1 MQNREAARYA
11 RWAAITAGM
20 IALVVVGVYA
30 RRAFQE
36 AQARAHAPKPVPTA
50 VQQQSAEFKFSKV
63 EQEKTIFTVRASH
76 LTQFKDQDRSVL
88 QDVWITIYGREANRN
103 DNIHTRECSYEPKT
117 GAIRC
122 EGDVQI
128 DIQASGGA
136 AGKSGGD
143 PTKPG
148 GPGLEVKTRSLSF
161 QRESGEASTTEP
173 VEFTFPGGH
182 GRGVGV
188 IYSTEASTVR
198 LQRAVELE
206 FWPDQQEKGLPI
218 QATCSSAEV
227 RRDDHVMVLHGPA
240 KVRQGG
246 RELTAGQISI
256 VLDEEFRVERVVAE
270 DHPAVHA
277 AEPSG
282 QIAMT
287 ADQIESLLTPARAV
301 ERVVAQ
307 GHVEGTRE
315 SATGKDHFL
324 TARVEFT
331 MQAEGNLIKEMT
343 ATGGVALDSQQ
354 GGDAR
359 SLKTDSLVV
368 KFGHGARAAQQHVES
383 AETLAPGTIETKSG
397 DDTTILRSKKFV
409 AQFGSNGRMEKL
421 QGRSGAEV
429 RRQTGTAAPQI
440 ITAAELVATFDAK
453 GEWDTLDETGNVHF
467 QQADKQAN
475 AAHGRMIRAT
485 DMITLDGS
493 PVLSDA
499 VSRTT
504 VAGNVTINQKSG
516 EVKTSG
522 AVVSTYRPSVRGSS
536 NVNLGSGP
544 AHISA
549 DSLAGSTATGH
560 AIYSGH
566 ARLWQDQS
574 LLNAEQ
580 IEVWREEKKLEAK
593 GHVVAV
599 FPQAPSQAGPTFG
612 PARRK
617 SSVPAAG
624 PPSAAQSRTNLGP
637 VLWEVHAPLLT
648 YWNDLGKA
656 HLEGG
661 VTAASQQGE
670 MTSRTLDLFLGP
682 TGPINGAPGAL
693 AAQASASHGAPDTAG
708 GGRQLSRALALGN
721 VVVRQGDRRGVAEQG
736 EYLAADGKFVLSG
749 GQPTITDASSDTTTG
764 HSLTFFVANDTILI
778 DSQEGSRT
786 LTKHRVEK

>member
-11 RWAAITAGM
+11 RGAAITAGL
-20 IALVVVGVYA
+20 IALGVVGVYA
-30 RRAFQE
+30 RRAFHE
-36 AQARAHAPKPVPTA
+36 AQARRRAPKPVPVA

-117 GAIRC
+117 GAISC

-128 DIQASGGA
+128 DIQG
-136 AGKSGGD
+136 SGGD
-143 PTKPG
+143 SGRPG

-198 LQRAVELE
+198 LEHAVELE
-206 FWPDQQEKGLPI
+206 FWPEQPNKGLPI

-246 RELTAGQISI
+246 RELSAGQISI
-256 VLDEEFRVERVVAE
+256 NLDKEFRAQRVVAE

-277 AEPSG
+277 TEPSG
-282 QIAMT
+282 QIAVR
-287 ADQIESLLTPARAV
+287 ADQIESFLTPARAV
-301 ERVVAQ
+301 ERVVTQ

-315 SATGKDHFL
+315 SAVGKDHFS
-324 TARVEFT
+324 TARAEFT
-331 MQAEGNLIKEMT
+331 MQAAGNLIKEMT
-343 ATGGVALDSQQ
+343 ATGGVTLDSQQ
-354 GGDAR
+354 GADVR
-359 SLKTDSLVV
+359 SLRTDSLVV
-368 KFGHGARAAQQHVES
+368 RFGHGVRAAQQQVES

-397 DDTTILRSKKFV
+397 DDTTILRAKKFV
-409 AQFGSNGRMEKL
+409 AQFGSKSRMEKL

-440 ITAAELVATFDAK
+440 ITAAELAATFDTK

-467 QQADKQAN
+467 QQADKQAS

-485 DMITLDGS
+485 DTIALDGS

-499 VSRTT
+499 SSRTT
-504 VAGNVTINQKSG
+504 VASNVTINQKSG

-522 AVVSTYRPSVRGSS
+522 AVVSTYLASARGGST
-536 NVNLGSGP
+536 VNLGTGP

-549 DSLAGSTATGH
+549 DSLTVPTAKGH

-599 FPQAPSQAGPTFG
+599 FPQAPGQPGPTFG
-612 PARRK
+612 PAPRK
-617 SSVPAAG
+617 SSAPPTG
-624 PPSAAQSRTNLGP
+624 TPSARLSGANSDL
-637 VLWEVHAPLLT
+637 VLWEIRAPVLT
-648 YWNDLGKA
+648 YWSDLGKA
-656 HLEGG
+656 HLEEG

-670 MTSRTLDLFLGP
+670 MTSRTLDVFLGP
-682 TGPINGAPGAL
+682 AGPVQGGPVAP
-693 AAQASASHGAPDTAG
+693 ASASRSGLGAAG
-708 GGRQLSRALALGN
+708 GGRQLSRALALGK

-749 GQPTITDASSDTTTG
+749 GQPMITDASSDTTTG

>member
-1 MQNREAARYA
+1 VQNREAARYA
-11 RWAAITAGM
+11 RWAAMAAGL
-20 IALVVVGVYA
+20 IALVVAGVYA

-36 AQARAHAPKPVPTA
+36 AQARRHAPQPVPVA

-63 EQEKTIFTVRASH
+63 EQDKTIFTVRASH
-76 LTQFKDQDRSVL
+76 ATQFKDQDRSVL
-88 QDVWITIYGREANRN
+88 QDVWITIYGREGNRN

-128 DIQASGGA
+128 DIQGTGGASG
-136 AGKSGGD
+136 
-143 PTKPG
+143 KPG
-148 GPGLEVKTRSLSF
+148 GATLEVKTRNLSF

-173 VEFTFPGGH
+173 VEFSFPGGH

-198 LQRAVELE
+198 LEHAVDLE
-206 FWPDQQEKGLPI
+206 FWPDQKQRGLPI
-218 QATCSSAEV
+218 EATCSSVEM
-227 RRDDHVMVLHGPA
+227 RRKDRVMVLHGPA

-256 VLDEEFRVERVVAE
+256 ELDAEFRAQRVVAE
-270 DHPAVHA
+270 DHPAAHA

-282 QIAMT
+282 QITVT
-287 ADQIESLLTPARAV
+287 ADQIESFLTPARAV

-315 SATGKDHFL
+315 SAAGKDHFS
-324 TARVEFT
+324 TARAEFT
-331 MQAEGNLIKEMT
+331 MQAGGNLIKEMT
-343 ATGGVALDSQQ
+343 ATGGVALNSQQ
-354 GGDAR
+354 GGDSR
-359 SLKTDSLVV
+359 SMKTDSLVV
-368 KFGHGARAAQQHVES
+368 RFGHGERAAQQRMES

-397 DDTTILRSKKFV
+397 DDTTILRAKKFV

-421 QGRSGAEV
+421 EGRSGAEV
-429 RRQTGTAAPQI
+429 RRQTGAAAPQVV
-440 ITAAELVATFDAK
+440 TAAELAATFDAK
-453 GEWDTLDETGNVHF
+453 GEWSTLDESGNVHF
-467 QQADKQAN
+467 QQADRQAS
-475 AAHGRMIRAT
+475 AAHGRMVRAT
-485 DMITLDGS
+485 DTITLDGS

-499 VSRTT
+499 ASRTT
-504 VAGNVTINQKSG
+504 VAGSVAINQKSG

-522 AVVSTYRPSVRGSS
+522 AVVSTYLASARGGST
-536 NVNLGSGP
+536 VNLGSGP

-549 DSLAGSTATGH
+549 DSLTGSTVTGH

-574 LLNAEQ
+574 LLNADQ
-580 IEVWREEKKLEAK
+580 IEVWRDEKKLQAS
-593 GHVVAV
+593 GNVVAV
-599 FPQAPSQAGPTFG
+599 FPQAPGQFGPTPG
-612 PARRK
+612 K
-617 SSVPAAG
+617 SPVPAAKT
-624 PPSAAQSRTNLGP
+624 PSAALPRAGSGP
-637 VLWEVHAPLLT
+637 VLWEIHAPLLT
-648 YWNDLGKA
+648 YWSDLGKA

-670 MTSRTLDLFLGP
+670 MTSRTLDVFLAPAGP
-682 TGPINGAPGAL
+682 AGGAPV
-693 AAQASASHGAPDTAG
+693 ASTGASHGAPGAAG
-708 GGRQLSRALALGN
+708 GGGKQLSRALALGS

-764 HSLTFFVANDTILI
+764 HSLTFFVASDTILI

>member
-1 MQNREAARYA
+1 VQNREAARYA
-11 RWAAITAGM
+11 RWAAITAGL
-20 IALVVVGVYA
+20 IALGVAGVYA
-30 RRAFQE
+30 RRAFHE
-36 AQARAHAPKPVPTA
+36 AQARAHAPKPVPAA

-117 GAIRC
+117 GAINC

-128 DIQASGGA
+128 NIQSPGGTSS
-136 AGKSGGD
+136 KSSSD
-143 PTKPG
+143 SVKPG

-188 IYSTEASTVR
+188 IYSTEAATVR
-198 LQRAVELE
+198 LEHAVELE
-206 FWPDQQEKGLPI
+206 FWPDQQKKGLPI

-246 RELTAGQISI
+246 RELSAGQISI
-256 VLDEEFRVERVVAE
+256 NLDEEFRAKRVVAE
-270 DHPAVHA
+270 GHPAVRA
-277 AEPSG
+277 GEPSG
-282 QIAMT
+282 QIAVT
-287 ADQIESLLTPARAV
+287 ADQLETILTPARAI

-315 SATGKDHFL
+315 SAVGKDHFS
-324 TARVEFT
+324 TARAEIT
-331 MQAEGNLIKEMT
+331 MQAAGNLIKEMT
-343 ATGGVALDSQQ
+343 ATGGVTLDSQQ
-354 GGDAR
+354 GADAR
-359 SLKTDSLVV
+359 SLRTDSLVV
-368 KFGHGARAAQQHVES
+368 KFGHSARAAQQQVES

-397 DDTTILRSKKFV
+397 DDTTILRAKKFV
-409 AQFGSNGRMEKL
+409 AEFGSNGRMEKL
-421 QGRSGAEV
+421 HGRSGAEV

-440 ITAAELVATFDAK
+440 ITAAELAATFDAK
-453 GEWDTLDETGNVHF
+453 GEWDTLDESGNVHF
-467 QQADKQAN
+467 QQADKQASV
-475 AAHGRMIRAT
+475 AHGRMIRAT
-485 DMITLDGS
+485 DTITLDGS

-504 VAGNVTINQKSG
+504 VAGHVTINQKSG

-522 AVVSTYRPSVRGSS
+522 AVVSTYFASGRGGST
-536 NVNLGSGP
+536 VNLGSGP

-549 DSLAGSTATGH
+549 DSLTGSTAAGH

-593 GHVVAV
+593 EHVVAV
-599 FPQAPSQAGPTFG
+599 FPQAPGQPGPTFG
-612 PARRK
+612 PAPRK
-617 SSVPAAG
+617 SAASAAG
-624 PPSAAQSRTNLGP
+624 APSAALSGTNSGL
-637 VLWEVHAPLLT
+637 VLWEIHAPLLT
-648 YWNDLGKA
+648 YWSDLGKA

-661 VTAASQQGE
+661 VRAASQQGE
-670 MTSRTLDLFLGP
+670 MTSRTLDVFLGP
-682 TGPINGAPGAL
+682 AGPAREAPATS
-693 AAQASASHGAPDTAG
+693 AAPANASHGAPGPAG
-708 GGRQLSRALALGN
+708 GGGRLSRALALGN

>member
-11 RWAAITAGM
+11 RWAAIAAGL
-20 IALVVVGVYA
+20 IALGVAGVYA
-30 RRAFQE
+30 RRAFHD
-36 AQARAHAPKPVPTA
+36 AQARRHAPKPVPVA

-88 QDVWITIYGREANRN
+88 QDVWITIYGREGNRN

-117 GAIRC
+117 GAISC

-128 DIQASGGA
+128 DIQGSGGA
-136 AGKSGGD
+136 SDRSGGD
-143 PTKPG
+143 SSEPGKPA
-148 GPGLEVKTRSLSF
+148 LEVKTRSLSF

-198 LQRAVELE
+198 LEHGVELE
-206 FWPDQQEKGLPI
+206 FWPDHQKKGPPI

-227 RRDDHVMVLHGPA
+227 RRDDHVMVLHGPV
-240 KVRQGG
+240 KVHQGG
-246 RELTAGQISI
+246 RELSAGQISI
-256 VLDEEFRVERVVAE
+256 DLDEEFRAQRVVAQ

-277 AEPSG
+277 VEPSG
-282 QIAMT
+282 RIAVT
-287 ADQIESLLTPARAV
+287 ADQIESFLTPARTV

-315 SATGKDHFL
+315 SAAGKDHFS
-324 TARVEFT
+324 TARAEFT
-331 MQAEGNLIKEMT
+331 MQPAGNLVKQMT

-354 GGDAR
+354 GADAR

-368 KFGHGARAAQQHVES
+368 KFGHGTRAAQQQVES
-383 AETLAPGTIETKSG
+383 AETLAPGIIEAKSG
-397 DDTTILRSKKFV
+397 DDTTILRAKKFV
-409 AQFGSNGRMEKL
+409 AQFGSNGRIEKL

-440 ITAAELVATFDAK
+440 ITAAELTATFDAK
-453 GEWDTLDETGNVHF
+453 GEWDTLDESGNVHF
-467 QQADKQAN
+467 QQADKQAS

-485 DMITLDGS
+485 DTITLDGS

-499 VSRTT
+499 ASRTT

-516 EVKTSG
+516 EAKTSG
-522 AVVSTYRPSVRGSS
+522 AVVSTYLASVRGGST
-536 NVNLGSGP
+536 VNLGSGP

-549 DSLAGSTATGH
+549 DSLTGSTTMGH

-599 FPQAPSQAGPTFG
+599 FPQGAGQAGLTFG
-612 PARRK
+612 PAPRK
-617 SSVPAAG
+617 
-624 PPSAAQSRTNLGP
+624 PSAPPPGTSSATLSGASSKL
-637 VLWEVHAPLLT
+637 VLWEIHAPLLT
-648 YWNDLGKA
+648 YWSDLGKA

-661 VTAASQQGE
+661 VTAASLQGE
-670 MTSRTLDLFLGP
+670 MTSRTLDVFLGP
-682 TGPINGAPGAL
+682 AGPATGGPAAPASPSKSGPGA
-693 AAQASASHGAPDTAG
+693 AG
-708 GGRQLSRALALGN
+708 GGGQLNRALALGN

>member
-1 MQNREAARYA
+1 MKNREAARYA
-11 RWAAITAGM
+11 RWAAITAGL
-20 IALVVVGVYA
+20 IALGVAGVYA
-30 RRAFQE
+30 RRAFHE
-36 AQARAHAPKPVPTA
+36 AQARAHAPKPVPAA

-88 QDVWITIYGREANRN
+88 QDVWITIYGREGNRN
-103 DNIHTRECSYEPKT
+103 DNIHTRECSYEPKS

-128 DIQASGGA
+128 DIQGTGGTP
-136 AGKSGGD
+136 G
-143 PTKPG
+143 KPG
-148 GPGLEVKTRSLSF
+148 GDSSKLSSPALEVKTRSLSF

-173 VEFTFPGGH
+173 VDFTFPGGH

-206 FWPDQQEKGLPI
+206 FWPDQREKGLPI

-227 RRDDHVMVLHGPA
+227 RRDDHVMVLHGAA

-256 VLDEEFRVERVVAE
+256 DLDEEFRAQRVVAE

-287 ADQIESLLTPARAV
+287 ADQIETFLTPARAV
-301 ERVVAQ
+301 ERIVVQ
-307 GHVEGTRE
+307 GHVEGIRE
-315 SATGKDHFL
+315 SATGKDHFS
-324 TARVEFT
+324 TARAEFT
-331 MQAEGNLIKEMT
+331 MQAAGDLIKEMT

-354 GGDAR
+354 GVNTR

-368 KFGHGARAAQQHVES
+368 KFGHGARAAQQQVES
-383 AETLAPGTIETKSG
+383 AETLAPGTIESKNG
-397 DDTTILRSKKFV
+397 DDSTILRAKKFV
-409 AQFGSNGRMEKL
+409 AQFGNNGRMEKL

-429 RRQTGTAAPQI
+429 RRQTGVAAPQV
-440 ITAAELVATFDAK
+440 ITAAELAATFDAK
-453 GEWDTLDETGNVHF
+453 GEWDTFDESGNVHF
-467 QQADKQAN
+467 QQADKQAS

-485 DMITLDGS
+485 DTITLDGS

-504 VAGNVTINQKSG
+504 VAGNVNINQKSG
-516 EVKTSG
+516 EVQTSG
-522 AVVSTYRPSVRGSS
+522 AVVSTYLASGHGGST
-536 NVNLGSGP
+536 VNMGSGP

-549 DSLAGSTATGH
+549 DSLTGSTATGH

-574 LLNAEQ
+574 LLNADQ

-593 GHVVAV
+593 GRVVAV
-599 FPQAPSQAGPTFG
+599 FPQATGQPGPTLG
-612 PARRK
+612 PAPRK
-617 SSVPAAG
+617 STALAVGAS
-624 PPSAAQSRTNLGP
+624 SANLPGASSGP
-637 VLWEVHAPLLT
+637 VLWEIHAPLLT
-648 YWNDLGKA
+648 YWSDLGKA

-661 VTAASQQGE
+661 VTAASQQGG
-670 MTSRTLDLFLGP
+670 MTSRSLDVFLSP
-682 TGPINGAPGAL
+682 TGPATGAPATSS
-693 AAQASASHGAPDTAG
+693 APASASTRGLAVPE